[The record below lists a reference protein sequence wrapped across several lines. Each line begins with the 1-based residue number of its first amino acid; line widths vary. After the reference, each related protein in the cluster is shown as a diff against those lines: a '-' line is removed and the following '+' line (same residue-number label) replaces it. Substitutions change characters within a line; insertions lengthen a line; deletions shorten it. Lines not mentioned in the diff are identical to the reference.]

1 MAEIKSSGRTVLIP
15 VDGSENAS
23 TAFQFYIDAVHQ
35 PEDRLIVLHAFE
47 LPPLPYSSGPCCRA
61 QTMQKDDG
69 GINEHVVFAYY
80 EEWSQMVKETREGQ
94 EAMLKSYEDQCKE
107 KNVHYQVLMVVGK
120 PAGEV
125 ICKVSE
131 DEKADLIIMGTRGQG
146 LLRRTLIGSVSD
158 YVVHHA
164 HIPVGVVPGPQKLKQ
179 ET

>member
-47 LPPLPYSSGPCCRA
+47 LPPLPYSSGPF
-61 QTMQKDDG
+61 
-69 GINEHVVFAYY
+69 VFAYY